1 MLSFCLL
8 CRTCVLLSLS
18 LVLPVSAASLEL
30 AEVSTQAAQAFSPT
44 TPVASVV
51 MTGTAQW
58 SAGGKTFSGPVKL
71 TANVNGQNSAEFDLS
86 NGTRV
91 ETQSAIAD
99 DRTCTWTGKDGT
111 AHNVASSNCW
121 TSTVWF
127 LPHLALQTVGQ
138 PTSLQRAPI
147 SDSVPHLRY
156 SLHIAPG
163 RTSAATTALIQTWS
177 QADLKLDHTTL
188 LPASLKYSIHPDQN
202 SSVDLQ
208 VEVRYSNYKAVSG
221 VQLPMHI
228 ERYVNGTVQVSIDI
242 ASAVIN

>member
-1 MLSFCLL
+1 
-8 CRTCVLLSLS
+8 VLLSLS

-58 SAGGKTFSGPVKL
+58 SAG
-71 TANVNGQNSAEFDLS
+71 DLS